1 VKGGGSGVMLHWSDD
16 AGGIDNYHD
25 VEASTK
31 RPGKINSE
39 GEGRSCVA
47 GFHAVSA
54 SAAFV
59 GDGVGRSFF
68 GGSLVAVNTNGD
80 GGISGL
86 PSCETFTPRDFFDVP
101 ERAFLPSSRSDVMW
115 RARAVTVVPARGNV
129 RPTRRG
135 LITVSSSPE
144 RTESDPISTDG
155 STDLNS
161 IVSLFD
167 CAQPIVMREA
177 ATVCWLW

>member
-1 VKGGGSGVMLHWSDD
+1 M
-16 AGGIDNYHD
+16 IRT
-25 VEASTK
+25 STH
-31 RPGKINSE
+31 RRNVQEKISE
-39 GEGRSCVA
+39 GRGTYLLA
-47 GFHAVSA
+47 GCHAVSA

-59 GDGVGRSFF
+59 GDGAGRSFF
-68 GGSLVAVNTNGD
+68 GGSLVVVNTNGD
-80 GGISGL
+80 GGLSGL
-86 PSCETFTPRDFFDVP
+86 PSCETSTPRDFFDVP
-101 ERAFLPSSRSDVMW
+101 ERAFLLPCSRSEVML
-115 RARAVTVVPARGNV
+115 RARAVTVPARNV

-177 ATVCWLW
+177 ATVCWLWKINTRSVTHAFQQ